1 MYHDTEWIQMGG
13 RIMILKQIRLS
24 NHAKERLS
32 RLKGKTGIKN
42 WNVLCRWAYCYSL
55 KEKSIPTPENVD
67 GDSNV
72 EMSWYTFAGE
82 YSELYEALIIAW
94 CRKMDISTD
103 NETMAKYV
111 KLHIERGISYLSGTN
126 FIKDLDSLLKLGV
139 MG

>member
-1 MYHDTEWIQMGG
+1 M
-13 RIMILKQIRLS
+13 IMRQIRLS
-24 NHAKERLS
+24 NRAKERLS

-55 KEKSIPTPENVD
+55 KENTIPTPENID

-94 CRKMDISTD
+94 CKKMGIPTD
-103 NETMAKYV
+103 NETIAKYI
-111 KLHIERGISYLSGTN
+111 KMHIERGISYLSGTN
-126 FIKDLDSLLKLGV
+126 FIKELDDLLRLGAA
-139 MG
+139 G